1 MRIFLAGATGAIGQR
16 LTPMLLGAGHEVA
29 GSTRTPARARWLR
42 SIGAEPLLLD
52 ALNREQVREAVS
64 KARPET
70 VIDML
75 TALPQRFDPRHVRRD
90 LAINDRLREDGTRD
104 LLDAAQRVGATQII
118 AQSVAFLY
126 MPLAGIAGRPQLRSE
141 EDPLDFE
148 APKAIMRTVNA
159 LHMLEHTVRAADGLE
174 GVVLRLGVLYG
185 PGTAF
190 GAQGSAVQQ
199 VRRRRLPLIGGGE
212 AVWSFAHVDDV
223 ARAVLTALGA
233 PRGVYN
239 IVDDDPAPVRVWLP
253 ELARALRAPSPLRI
267 PAPLARPLVGAYGMS
282 RMTRGDGASNE
293 HAFEVLGWRPQISSW
308 RQGFR
313 TELG

>member
-16 LTPMLLGAGHEVA
+16 LTPMLLAAGHEVV
-29 GSTRTPARARWLR
+29 GSTRTAERAKWLR
-42 SIGAEPLLLD
+42 SLGAEPSLLD
-52 ALNREQVREAVS
+52 ALNREQVREAVA
-64 KARPET
+64 KAHPEA

-75 TALPQRFDPRHVRRD
+75 TALPQRFDPRRVKRD

-104 LLDAAQRVGATQII
+104 LVAAAQKAGATQMIG
-118 AQSVAFLY
+118 QSVAFLY
-126 MPLAGIAGRPQLRSE
+126 MPLAGVAGRPKLRGE

-148 APKAIMRTVNA
+148 APKSIMRTVNA
-159 LHMLEHTVRAADGLE
+159 LHMLEHTVRSAERIE

-190 GAQGSAVQQ
+190 GAQGSAVQD
-199 VRRRRLPLIGGGE
+199 VRRRRLPIIGGGE
-212 AVWSFAHVDDV
+212 AVWSFVHVDDV
-223 ARAVLTALGA
+223 ARAVLAALGA

-239 IVDDDPAPVRVWLP
+239 VVDDDPAPVRIWLP
-253 ELARALRAPSPLRI
+253 ELARALRAASPLRI
-267 PAPLARPLVGAYGMS
+267 PAALARPLVGAYGVS

-293 HAFEVLGWRPQISSW
+293 HAFEALGWRPRISSW